1 MIIIA
6 DCPLQL
12 HQTPEPLVE
21 EYSIA
26 AQVLI
31 VLLLVPAARRLL
43 KADGLARHV

>member
-31 VLLLVPAARRLL
+31 VLLVPVARRLL
-43 KADGLARHV
+43 KADGLARRV